1 MSGTSYRLAQ
11 PHSDLGDGEVLIRH
25 IVIECLGARLPGCY
39 RYSGGVDDPPV
50 VSPYPDSDFQPRNRH
65 ERPCRQLA
73 SSGLRARRSG
83 NDCGDRRGLRRTMLP
98 SLITTTIT
106 WGLCPWLGY
115 FPLLVLCAIGGLW
128 NYPIFTIPRQ
138 VLMAAVPA
146 SRRRAA
152 LSLDSVTVEICYMI
166 GPTVAIIAATTI
178 GTRITITACGFVA
191 AIGAIGLMVLNPAT
205 TEPSED
211 SPAPPATPASAAPI
225 VPAPHSRKMAWL
237 SPRSASILFA
247 VVATGFCLGG
257 LELTAVAE
265 MRSMGHPEMIGWVLA
280 ASGFG
285 SAIGG
290 TLYGALPRGA
300 STALLLVF
308 LGTLTALPALSRGPA
323 STAILLFVGG
333 VFCAPTITSSIDAL
347 TDLVPADSRGTIIGW
362 QGSCL
367 NGGTAL
373 AAPLIGAIMDA
384 NGWQWG
390 FLVAGIAGAV
400 IGATVWTAE
409 RVVRKRQAV

>member
-1 MSGTSYRLAQ
+1 MHGYRDVIAIR
-11 PHSDLGDGEVLIRH
+11 EVWTTLLLSALIRIPIFSLG
-25 IVIECLGARLPGCY
+25 IVM
-39 RYSGGVDDPPV
+39 SVHV
-50 VSPYPDSDFQPRNRH
+50 VSSLHLDYVR
-65 ERPCRQLA
+65 A
-73 SSGLRARRSG
+73 GAVTTVVTVATMVSGPWRGSMV
-83 NDCGDRRGLRRTMLP
+83 DRRGLRRTMFP
-98 SLITTTIT
+98 SLIITTAT

-115 FPLLVLCAIGGLW
+115 FPLLALCAIGGLW

-138 VLMAAVPA
+138 VLMAAVPS

-152 LSLDSVTVEICYMI
+152 LSLDSVSVEICYMI

-178 GTRITITACGFVA
+178 GTQITITACGFVA
-191 AIGAIGLMVLNPAT
+191 AIGAVGLMVLNPAT

-211 SPAPPATPASAAPI
+211 NPVPPAARTPASAAP
-225 VPAPHSRKMAWL
+225 VVQAPRSRKVAWL
-237 SPRSASILFA
+237 SPRSASILFT

-257 LELTAVAE
+257 IELTTVAA
-265 MRSMGHPEMIGWVLA
+265 MRSMGYPEMIGWVLA

-290 TLYGALPRGA
+290 VLYGALPRGA
-300 STALLLVF
+300 STALLLLF
-308 LGTLTALPALSRGPA
+308 LGALTALAALSNGPA
-323 STAILLFVGG
+323 SSAILLFVGG
-333 VFCAPTITSSIDAL
+333 VFCAPTITSSVDAL
-347 TDLVPADSRGTIIGW
+347 TDLVPPSSRGTIIGW

-367 NGGTAL
+367 NGGTAM

-400 IGATVWTAE
+400 IGAAMWTTE
-409 RVVRKRQAV
+409 RAIRNRRIA

>member
-1 MSGTSYRLAQ
+1 MHGYRDVIAIR
-11 PHSDLGDGEVLIRH
+11 EVWTTLLLSALIRIPIFSLG
-25 IVIECLGARLPGCY
+25 IVM
-39 RYSGGVDDPPV
+39 SVHV
-50 VSPYPDSDFQPRNRH
+50 VSSLHLDYVR
-65 ERPCRQLA
+65 A
-73 SSGLRARRSG
+73 GAVTTVVTVATMISGPWRGSMV
-83 NDCGDRRGLRRTMLP
+83 DRRGLRRTMLP

-191 AIGAIGLMVLNPAT
+191 AIGAIGLMALNPAT
-205 TEPSED
+205 TEPSEG
-211 SPAPPATPASAAPI
+211 SPAPPATPASATPI
-225 VPAPHSRKMAWL
+225 VPAPRSRKMAWL
-237 SPRSASILFA
+237 SPVSIHPLCSRCHR
-247 VVATGFCLGG
+247 VLSWG

>member
-1 MSGTSYRLAQ
+1 MHGYRDVIAIREVWTTLLLSAFIRIPIFSLGIVMSV
-11 PHSDLGDGEVLIRH
+11 H
-25 IVIECLGARLPGCY
+25 
-39 RYSGGVDDPPV
+39 V
-50 VSPYPDSDFQPRNRH
+50 VSSLHLDYVRAGVVTTVVTIATMISGPWRGSMVDRH
-65 ERPCRQLA
+65 
-73 SSGLRARRSG
+73 
-83 NDCGDRRGLRRTMLP
+83 GLRRTMFP
-98 SLITTTIT
+98 SLIITTIT

-166 GPTVAIIAATTI
+166 GPTASVIAATTI
-178 GTRITITACGFVA
+178 GTRSTITACGFIA
-191 AIGAIGLMVLNPAT
+191 AIGAAGLMVVNPAT
-205 TEPSED
+205 TEPSQD
-211 SPAPPATPASAAPI
+211 NPVPSAARTPTSAAS
-225 VPAPHSRKMAWL
+225 VVQAPHNRKMAWL
-237 SPRSASILFA
+237 SPQSASILFA
-247 VVATGFCLGG
+247 VVAAGFCLGG
-257 LELTAVAE
+257 IELTTVAA

-290 TLYGALPRGA
+290 VLYGALPRGA

-308 LGTLTALPALSRGPA
+308 LGTLTALPALSSGPA

-333 VFCAPTITSSIDAL
+333 VFCAPTITSSVDAL

-367 NGGTAL
+367 NGGTAM
-373 AAPLIGAIMDA
+373 AAPLIGAVMDA

-390 FLVAGIAGAV
+390 FLVAGIASAI
-400 IGATVWTAE
+400 IGATIWTMGW
-409 RVVRKRQAV
+409 VIRKRQPA